1 MDSFFLE
8 PLREVNV
15 SVLPIDLQVLF
26 SKSTEHSEN
35 IARHSN
41 AAQMGQMTNFEKV
54 RKESIEVNEKIKETD
69 QYAEDFTKVDPDG
82 ESYQEQAESHER
94 KKEQEEKN
102 NEYKPAIKEEGK
114 GTIIDIIE

>member
-1 MDSFFLE
+1 M
-8 PLREVNV
+8 

-54 RKESIEVNEKIKETD
+54 RKESVEINEKIKETD
-69 QYAEDFTKVDPDG
+69 EYAEDFTKIQPDG
-82 ESYQEQAESHER
+82 EGYKEQAESHSQKRE
-94 KKEQEEKN
+94 KEEKPH
-102 NEYKPAIKEEGK
+102 EYKPALKEEGK
-114 GTIIDIIE
+114 GTIIDVVE

>member
-1 MDSFFLE
+1 M
-8 PLREVNV
+8 

-69 QYAEDFTKVDPDG
+69 EYAEDFTKVDPDG
-82 ESYQEQAESHER
+82 KGYQEQFESHAR
-94 KKEQEEKN
+94 KKEQEEKPH
-102 NEYKPAIKEEGK
+102 EYKPALKEEGK
-114 GTIIDIIE
+114 GNIIDIVE